1 MVEYDFYKDLASR
14 VLNKPVEEV
23 TMQERQHVKKSL
35 YKAMYSGV
43 INDSIVTNEIIPN
56 LLSKD

>member
-14 VLNKPVEEV
+14 VLNKPVEEI

-43 INDSIVTNEIIPN
+43 I
-56 LLSKD
+56 K